1 MITFSPSCPQWAR
14 KFWPQALVVTNIFL
28 NPHNEIQRRHSA
40 LRDKKYT
47 IKALSPSISIQDSP
61 WHRSTFLRPF
71 SVVDVAVRFILA
83 ATVISKQKY
92 KIMPSLCLTT
102 VQARLVSAIGGSDLT
117 VELS

>member
-1 MITFSPSCPQWAR
+1 MNLTATSTTENGQRKVLLCKGESC
-14 KFWPQALVVTNIFL
+14 I
-28 NPHNEIQRRHSA
+28 EIEGDSA

-47 IKALSPSISIQDSP
+47 IKALSPSISMQDSP

-92 KIMPSLCLTT
+92 KIMPSLRLTT

-117 VELS
+117 AEPS